1 MMNMKKYGLIGYPI
15 AHSMSPALFKAA
27 YGGAYLYELIEEADF
42 EVAYQQFLQEY
53 DAINVTA
60 PFKEA
65 ACAKADV
72 LSAECECIGACN
84 VLKKTEEGVFAA
96 NTDYLGVMKSLIQH
110 QEIGLKPLTV
120 VVGCGG
126 AGKAAAYAA
135 CELGHEVVI
144 LNRTLEKAVE
154 FVDKL
159 RSMESGYSVSA
170 GPLSAFKKCFQA
182 AGTIIYTV
190 PEFLPEIKSLR
201 KCELRGGV
209 FRSHP
214 KVILEANYRNPAFT
228 AEILAHHVSINP
240 KITYVSG
247 LEWLLDQA
255 VEAYGIFTGKEPNIQ
270 EMIKVL

>member
-1 MMNMKKYGLIGYPI
+1 MKKYGLIGYPI

-110 QEIGLKPLTV
+110 QVIGLKPLTV

-126 AGKAAAYAA
+126 AGKAAA
-135 CELGHEVVI
+135 
-144 LNRTLEKAVE
+144 KAMDE
-154 FVDKL
+154 
-159 RSMESGYSVSA
+159 Y
-170 GPLSAFKKCFQA
+170 
-182 AGTIIYTV
+182 
-190 PEFLPEIKSLR
+190 
-201 KCELRGGV
+201 
-209 FRSHP
+209 
-214 KVILEANYRNPAFT
+214 
-228 AEILAHHVSINP
+228 
-240 KITYVSG
+240 
-247 LEWLLDQA
+247 
-255 VEAYGIFTGKEPNIQ
+255 IQ
-270 EMIKVL
+270 NK